1 MWAQCA
7 RDWDENYFRDSEDI
21 RDSCEKGAGMRGSGP
36 FFTETLKSDGLGAFN
51 VVIQGVMLY

>member
-1 MWAQCA
+1 M
-7 RDWDENYFRDSEDI
+7 RDWEENDFRDSEDI
-21 RDSCEKGAGMRGSGP
+21 RDSSEKGAGMRGSGP